1 MTHVSIFLFILAM
14 CVTFLICAF
23 RAEDRAWQ
31 AERKYD
37 RLRASLAQL
46 ELELVP
52 KFKVDDPEFY
62 AGWNLAMGKVQSMI
76 ERVLKDA

>member
-46 ELELVP
+46 ELELIP
-52 KFKVDDPEFY
+52 QLKEDDPEFLV
-62 AGWNLAMGKVQSMI
+62 GWNMAMGKAKSMI

>member
-46 ELELVP
+46 ELELIP
-52 KFKVDDPEFY
+52 QLKEDDPEFL
-62 AGWNLAMGKVQSMI
+62 AGWNLAMGHIKTMVEGI
-76 ERVLKDA
+76 KKHA

>member
-46 ELELVP
+46 ELELIP
-52 KFKVDDPEFY
+52 QFKEDDPEFC
-62 AGWNLAMGKVQSMI
+62 AGWNLAVGKAQSMI

>member
-14 CVTFLICAF
+14 CVTFLIFAF
-23 RAEDRAWQ
+23 RAEDRPWQ

-46 ELELVP
+46 ELELIP
-52 KFKVDDPEFY
+52 QLKEDDPEFLV
-62 AGWNLAMGKVQSMI
+62 GWNMAMGHIKTMVREI
-76 ERVLKDA
+76 RKHA

>member
-52 KFKVDDPEFY
+52 KFKVDDPEFC
-62 AGWNLAMGKVQSMI
+62 AGWNLAMGHIKTMVREI
-76 ERVLKDA
+76 KKHA

>member
-46 ELELVP
+46 ELELIP
-52 KFKVDDPEFY
+52 QLKEDDPELL
-62 AGWNLAMGKVQSMI
+62 AGWNMAMGKAKSMI
-76 ERVLKDA
+76 GEVRRNA

>member
-52 KFKVDDPEFY
+52 KFKVDDPEFC
-62 AGWNLAMGKVQSMI
+62 AGWNMAMQHTKSMI
-76 ERVLKDA
+76 REIKKHA

>member
-37 RLRASLAQL
+37 RLQASLAQL

-62 AGWNLAMGKVQSMI
+62 AGWNLAMGHIKTMVREI
-76 ERVLKDA
+76 KKHA

>member
-1 MTHVSIFLFILAM
+1 MTHTVMFLFVLAM
-14 CVTFLICAF
+14 CVAFLICAF
-23 RAEDRAWQ
+23 RAEDRAWE

-52 KFKVDDPEFY
+52 KFKVDDPEFC